1 MEKIL
6 SPIFIFIVVLIG
18 CATTLWAQTQEQ
30 EVVSLSDSIG
40 HEIDKAERD
49 IYHLFPDIKG
59 FQSARIVR
67 VSRSKYRLDY
77 TCEDVAGL
85 KHKSRNISA
94 DALELTRLHV
104 KLTED
109 YHKTRLSSAIDREL
123 EAEILY
129 RMALKYASQAKY
141 NMSSRLFGDLLL
153 DYSESNQASEV
164 KEFHASAERLWK
176 TKKAL
181 FWKGSL
187 LDQSGRTEV
196 LIFSG
201 YYGLWLGIA
210 IPVFLEAESPQ
221 AYSAGLLLGG
231 PLSIL
236 IAHGLTKEARIN
248 KGRAAM
254 ISLGGHLGTWQ
265 GIGWAAMS
273 DWDGEDVIGM
283 GVLGGVAGIGAATL
297 MTRKIDFLEG
307 HARLTSSGLQ
317 WGAWFGLV
325 FGIIADHDGD
335 DLLRDML
342 IGSDVLILG
351 TAITMKDVRMSK
363 ARVRLINLAG
373 VLGTVFGF
381 GIDLL
386 GEVDEESTAFGIA
399 GLGSVAGLAMGR
411 HLTRNLDKGKDLS
424 LLKMDNSRLCY
435 SLKKGERTWS
445 VSPKLSF
452 KRHPSH
458 KNKLVPFIGLQIDF

>member
-1 MEKIL
+1 M
-6 SPIFIFIVVLIG
+6 
-18 CATTLWAQTQEQ
+18 
-30 EVVSLSDSIG
+30 
-40 HEIDKAERD
+40 
-49 IYHLFPDIKG
+49 
-59 FQSARIVR
+59 AR
-67 VSRSKYRLDY
+67 LQ
-77 TCEDVAGL
+77 
-85 KHKSRNISA
+85 HKSRIISA
-94 DALELTRLHV
+94 DALELTKLHV

-109 YHKTRLSSAIDREL
+109 YHKTQLSKAIDREL

-129 RMALKYASQAKY
+129 RLALKYASQARY
-141 NMSSRLFGDLLL
+141 NVTSRLFGDLLL

-196 LIFSG
+196 LIFGG

-210 IPVFLEAESPQ
+210 TPIFLEAESPQ
-221 AYSAGLLLGG
+221 AYAAGLLLGG
-231 PLSIL
+231 PLFIL
-236 IAHGLTKEARIN
+236 ISHGLTKEANISD
-248 KGRAAM
+248 GRATM
-254 ISLGGHLGTWQ
+254 LSLGGHLGTWQ
-265 GIGWAAMS
+265 GIGWAAVS
-273 DWDGEDVIGM
+273 DWEGKDVIGM
-283 GVLGGVAGIGAATL
+283 GELGGLAGIGAATL
-297 MTRKIDFLEG
+297 LTSKIDFLEG
-307 HARLTSSGLQ
+307 HAGLTSSGLQ

-351 TAITMKDVRMSK
+351 TAIATKDLRMSK
-363 ARVRLINLAG
+363 ARVGLINLAG
-373 VLGTVFGF
+373 VIGTVFGF

-386 GEVDEESTAFGIA
+386 VEVDEASTAFGIA
-399 GLGSVAGLAMGR
+399 GLGSVTGLAMGT
-411 HLTRNLDKGKDLS
+411 HLTRNFDKGKELS
-424 LLKMDNSRLCY
+424 LLSTDNSRLGY

-452 KRHPSH
+452 QQHPYH
-458 KNKLVPFIGLQIDF
+458 KNRFVPSIGLQINF